1 MKKELFKIRKYELVE
16 VINRIKR
23 LPKMWEYTFSDG
35 EDMRKWYDSISK
47 LGVYN
52 DYIREINILI
62 NKYHIRTLSDKEREE
77 QFINTISKLEYL
89 PKKDEVSFT
98 DNTDMYSWYIKYKNN
113 NPSFEREVKE
123 YLPEYKDIDLT
134 NIWPSCKQEFINILK
149 QLKRIPKYKEIYL
162 QDNIDIRLVYDKLE
176 QYDPIFF
183 EKLLLHLKTYNIKKL
198 SIDERINELIIT
210 VNALGYIPYLQESR
224 FSDGTDMFTWYHRY
238 KSIIPSLSIELS
250 KYLEK
255 TNDSVTIYSIPKF
268 RNIEGKF
275 YHLEQ
280 HQNERL
286 DLSNIVLSNTNININ
301 NNSKELIDM
310 KGNTR

>member
-1 MKKELFKIRKYELVE
+1 MKRELLKRKKYEFVELV
-16 VINRIKR
+16 NQIKR
-23 LPKMWEYTFSDG
+23 LPKVWEYSFSDRT
-35 EDMRKWYDSISK
+35 DIRLWFDSIYN
-47 LGVYN
+47 LDVYQE
-52 DYIREINILI
+52 YIKEIYIVLD
-62 NKYHIRTLSDKEREE
+62 KYHINVLTDKEKELE
-77 QFINTISKLEYL
+77 FIEYL
-89 PKKDEVSFT
+89 KKYNKLPIRET
-98 DNTDMYSWYIKYKNN
+98 DYFSDNSNMSNWYSMYIKDNLEFN
-113 NPSFEREVKE
+113 SIVES
-123 YLPEYKDIDLT
+123 YLNETNDLDLSI
-134 NIWPSCKQEFINILK
+134 IWPEIKQEFINILK

-162 QDNIDIRLVYDKLE
+162 QDNIDIRIVYDKLE

-255 TNDSVTIYSIPKF
+255 TNDLVTIYSIPKF

-301 NNSKELIDM
+301 NNSEELIDM